1 MSSPTDKSSEKN
13 NSIKDK
19 EDFTGERKEI
29 FSDNKEL
36 LFDQVKALEDRYD
49 YTLKKNK
56 EKLDLSIQ
64 SLQRENGARY
74 RKALEEKKKEVEK
87 KVQAM
92 YIAVD
97 QALNELEKQADAVVH
112 QIESIFEEKS
122 NSVLEDVIKQLG
134 INF

>member
-1 MSSPTDKSSEKN
+1 MSEQP
-13 NSIKDK
+13 SIKEEVSEEK
-19 EDFTGERKEI
+19 KEI

-36 LFDQVKALEDRYD
+36 LFDQVKVLEDRYE

-92 YIAVD
+92 YLAVD
-97 QALNELEKQADAVVH
+97 QALNELEKQADQVIS
-112 QIESIFEEKS
+112 QIETIFEEKS
-122 NSVLEDVIKQLG
+122 NEILEDVIKQLG

>member
-1 MSSPTDKSSEKN
+1 MSSSSNQPDQN
-13 NSIKDK
+13 NSNKDK
-19 EDFTGERKEI
+19 DDLIGERKEI

-74 RKALEEKKKEVEK
+74 RKALEEKKKDVEK

-92 YIAVD
+92 YLAVD
-97 QALNELEKQADAVVH
+97 QALNELEKHADEIVD
-112 QIESIFEEKS
+112 QIETIFAEKS
-122 NSVLEDVIKQLG
+122 NQVLEEIIKELG
-134 INF
+134 IDF